1 MEFLVSKLMKCM
13 ETEEND
19 WTELERLKMQ
29 LGFQVLLHNLFM
41 IGIILIVAKMLGI
54 FTEAVAL
61 FIGYGLLKI
70 TAGGIHF
77 QKSCACLLS
86 TGVFVIGS
94 VYLLRNI
101 KLSFPVV
108 LLIYLICVVVLW
120 IVGPQ
125 GTENNPISEDNFYKL
140 RYRTM
145 LIAGSYLLITIFM
158 FAAGK
163 RLPYFLLVATVFETI
178 SILPEKMKNRY
189 CA

>member
-19 WTELERLKMQ
+19 WTELESLKMK

-41 IGIILIVAKMLGI
+41 TGFILIVAKALGI

-61 FIGYGLLKI
+61 FIGYGLLKL

-77 QKSCACLLS
+77 QKSYACLLG
-86 TGVFVIGS
+86 TGTFIISG
-94 VYLLRNI
+94 VYLSERI
-101 KLSFPVV
+101 KLHFPGV
-108 LLIYLICVVVLW
+108 LLIYLICMYILW

-125 GTENNPISEDNFYKL
+125 GTENNPISEENFYKL

-145 LIAGSYLLITIFM
+145 IIAGSYLLITIFM
-158 FAAGK
+158 LVAGE
-163 RLPYFLLVATVFETI
+163 RLPYFLMVATAFETI
-178 SILPEKMKNRY
+178 SILPEKMKSRY
-189 CA
+189 CV